1 MRSATHDLPRYIAT
15 VETAKHRVFTFLPA
29 EVLPDNKLIVIG
41 TDDAFH
47 LGVLQSAQHVAWMLA
62 QGFQLE
68 DRPVYA
74 KTECFDPFPF
84 PDPPPALRARI
95 AAIAEEL
102 DAHRKSRLAAH
113 PQLTLTRLYNLLAA
127 LRAGT
132 PLTPEERDIHEAG
145 QVSILRRLHDDLDA
159 AVADAYGWPRDLSAA
174 AIVERVVALNAERRA
189 EEAAGQVRWL
199 RPAYQAP
206 AEALRRAPQA
216 ALDIGDEAALAAHRW
231 PKDEAAQFVAL
242 RAALR
247 AGPIGVREVAR
258 HFQGAP
264 RGERLPRMLNTL
276 VALGQARALD
286 GGRFSA

>member
-1 MRSATHDLPRYIAT
+1 M
-15 VETAKHRVFTFLPA
+15 
-29 EVLPDNKLIVIG
+29 
-41 TDDAFH
+41 
-47 LGVLQSAQHVAWMLA
+47 
-62 QGFQLE
+62 
-68 DRPVYA
+68 
-74 KTECFDPFPF
+74 
-84 PDPPPALRARI
+84 
-95 AAIAEEL
+95 
-102 DAHRKSRLAAH
+102 
-113 PQLTLTRLYNLLAA
+113 LAA

-132 PLTPEERDIHEAG
+132 PLSAEERDIHEAG

-199 RPAYQAP
+199 RPAFQAP
-206 AEALRRAPQA
+206 AEALRPAPQA
-216 ALDIGDEAALAAHRW
+216 TLDIDAEAALAAHRW

-247 AGPIGVREVAR
+247 AGPIGVRDVAR
-258 HFQGAP
+258 RFQGAP
-264 RGERLPRMLNTL
+264 RGDRLPRMLETL